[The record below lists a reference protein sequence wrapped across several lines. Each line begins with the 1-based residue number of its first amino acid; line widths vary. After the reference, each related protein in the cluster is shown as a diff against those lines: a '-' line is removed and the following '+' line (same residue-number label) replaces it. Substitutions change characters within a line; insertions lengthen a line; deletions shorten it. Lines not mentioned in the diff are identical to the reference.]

1 MSYDKDG
8 SYIGDDPN
16 WGEPGHPGGPPTDHD
31 DGIDDENE
39 GGDREEN
46 NLPEMPA
53 FEEGELD
60 FNQEDDPEVMQAE
73 GGEPDL
79 PDGMNEMPEGQHIDT
94 GPYDGDMVGDSP
106 HEA

>member
-1 MSYDKDG
+1 MSRDDYDDEGNSTVPG
-8 SYIGDDPN
+8 SD
-16 WGEPGHPGGPPTDHD
+16 DHD
-31 DGIDDENE
+31 EDARTDFEPKE
-39 GGDREEN
+39 GGDQEES

-79 PDGMNEMPEGQHIDT
+79 PDGMNEMPEGQNIDT